1 MDFNSRTPSGGS
13 YLHAPSTPS
22 GLRQSYIASPESSP
36 EVSIDPRPDPS
47 SSSTSTPGARSSYTR
62 AASESTALLRDA
74 NEGPWGQ
81 GTFSPRAESPSNS
94 FGPSNNASQSGSRAP
109 SLGNSSESSLPI
121 IDSVVAYVSAKGAP
135 DWRRRWAKR
144 MRTKTMGRSSELAER
159 HGVED
164 NAFMCVYMPMRPIPR
179 DCVAVDLKGR
189 RVLRRIKAD
198 GPFWIGTSPTIFRP

>member
-1 MDFNSRTPSGGS
+1 MDSNSRTPSGSS

-36 EVSIDPRPDPS
+36 EVSIDSHPDPS
-47 SSSTSTPGARSSYTR
+47 SSSSSAPGVRSSHAK

-74 NEGPWGQ
+74 HEGPWGQ

-94 FGPSNNASQSGSRAP
+94 LGPSNNASQSGSRAP

-164 NAFMCVYMPMRPIPR
+164 NAFMCVYIYLCSIPLGLPLLTSTR
-179 DCVAVDLKGR
+179 GK
-189 RVLRRIKAD
+189 LRAHSRLTVRS
-198 GPFWIGTSPTIFRP
+198 G